1 MNDPV
6 VTFNTQ
12 KKDILLSQES
22 QMTFN
27 KMGDDKQ
34 NVLDNTSN
42 KKVYLIVKKVLF
54 GGSKVLIKRK
64 QRGL

>member
-1 MNDPV
+1 
-6 VTFNTQ
+6 
-12 KKDILLSQES
+12 
-22 QMTFN
+22 MTFN

>member
-6 VTFNTQ
+6 LTFNTQ

-27 KMGDDKQ
+27 KMRDDKQ